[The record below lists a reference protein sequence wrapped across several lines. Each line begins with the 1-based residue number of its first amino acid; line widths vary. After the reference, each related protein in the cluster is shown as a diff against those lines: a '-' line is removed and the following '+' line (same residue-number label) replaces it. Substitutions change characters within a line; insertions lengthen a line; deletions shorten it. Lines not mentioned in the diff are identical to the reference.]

1 MQIMPYVAIQFF
13 GGKFYNG
20 GTVQEVM
27 GVGLWCGC
35 TGEGRERNHG
45 LWEKNEGKD

>member
-1 MQIMPYVAIQFF
+1 MPYVAIQFF
-13 GGKFYNG
+13 GGRFYNG

-27 GVGLWCGC
+27 GCGALVRVHW
-35 TGEGRERNHG
+35 GRWERNHG